1 MPRKIV
7 PTAGQ
12 KRTFFI
18 HFVVFAIAT
27 VIMVMIHKKQG
38 EHHWAYPWHAWLIA
52 AWGLSLIGH
61 WCSVYTNYVDKG
73 TEEYKRQEK
82 NG

>member
-18 HFVVFAIAT
+18 HFIVFAIAT
-27 VIMVMIHKKQG
+27 VVMVMIHRKQG
-38 EHHWAYPWHAWLIA
+38 EHTWAYPWHAWIIA

-61 WCSVYTNYVDKG
+61 WCAVYTSYEDKG
-73 TEEYKRQEK
+73 MADYKKQET

>member
-1 MPRKIV
+1 MPQKV
-7 PTAGQ
+7 KPTAGA
-12 KRTFFI
+12 KRTLAI

-27 VIMVMIHKKQG
+27 VIMVMIHHKQG

-61 WCSVYTNYVDKG
+61 YCAVFFNYEDRNLD
-73 TEEYKRQEK
+73 EFNRQVN